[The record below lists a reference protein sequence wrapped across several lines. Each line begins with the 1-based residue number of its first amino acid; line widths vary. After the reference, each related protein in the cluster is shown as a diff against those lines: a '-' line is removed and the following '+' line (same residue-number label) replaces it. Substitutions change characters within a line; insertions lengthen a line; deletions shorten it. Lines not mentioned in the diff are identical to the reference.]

1 MRLSVCRKVDFG
13 SAEYGGGLVEFPV
26 APEENRSLPTCRAI
40 GFDPVACGCESGK
53 ENFSPVRLF
62 APKNDI
68 PNPAKPCF
76 RRFQPIGKRVKA
88 EQTLFVGLC
97 CSSLPCELILLLAER
112 DVCQTR
118 FALRRG
124 VSGIEPEVTQLQPCD
139 KANSAA
145 FLPCGKG
152 VSKTV
157 IRAGISLRNAA
168 VCIRLF
174 SSYTPI
180 IAKRK
185 EVFTE
190 KKLRTRSDMHPK
202 S

>member
-1 MRLSVCRKVDFG
+1 MNFAMRLSVCRKVDFG

-88 EQTLFVGLC
+88 KQTLFVLLYFRYLANKF
-97 CSSLPCELILLLAER
+97 CSLRSGMPARHASPC
-112 DVCQTR
+112 
-118 FALRRG
+118 G
-124 VSGIEPEVTQLQPCD
+124 
-139 KANSAA
+139 AA
-145 FLPCGKG
+145 FRGSNP
-152 VSKTV
+152 
-157 IRAGISLRNAA
+157 RLRNYSPA
-168 VCIRLF
+168 IRLTAPHF
-174 SSYTPI
+174 FP
-180 IAKRK
+180 AAR
-185 EVFTE
+185 E
-190 KKLRTRSDMHPK
+190 
-202 S
+202 